1 MAQTGPAAIRHASDV
16 ANTWLNEIAQQ
27 LGGDEQRAWHALR
40 AGLMTLRDRM
50 TVEEAAHLGAQLP
63 LLIRGIYYE
72 QWRPAA
78 APTKLRSR
86 EEYLAA
92 LGERLSDA
100 PSIDPEEAARA
111 VFGVLKRHVD
121 EGELRH
127 VRVMLPDEVA
137 EMLDAA

>member
-1 MAQTGPAAIRHASDV
+1 MAQTGPAAISHASDV
-16 ANTWLNEIAQQ
+16 ANAWLNEIAQQ
-27 LGGDEQRAWHALR
+27 IGGDEQRAWHALR
-40 AGLMTLRDRM
+40 AALMTLRDRL

-72 QWRPAA
+72 QWRPAE
-78 APTKLRSR
+78 APVKLRSR
-86 EEYLAA
+86 EDYLAA
-92 LGERLSDA
+92 LGERLTTA
-100 PSIDPEEAARA
+100 PGMNPEEAARA
-111 VFGVLKRHVD
+111 VFAVLKRHVD